1 MPITDTSINIQ
12 STDYAELI
20 SNTRKLRELAGL
32 MKSSGISIFE
42 YCPLKDRMVIY
53 DGDLKVKRY
62 LPDYLTRLDEH
73 TEVSE
78 KDRPRVIDLM
88 HGKSF
93 DPIEVKMQ
101 DANGRSAHCILALS
115 PNTSAS
121 SENPSVPKSHSLIG
135 TITDVTLDRERE
147 EILKQ
152 KARRD
157 SLTMLYNNS
166 YGREK
171 IDQYLRFKNPF
182 ASCGL
187 LVVDID
193 YFKTVNDI
201 YGHLFG
207 DIVLTEFA
215 SLLVK
220 TFSRTDIIMRA
231 GGDEF
236 VVLMQDAPH
245 SALVQ
250 KATELLKSVRELRF
264 RENDSTITCSIGV
277 CFLPE
282 NLSGYTYNQLFSDAD
297 WALYRAKEHGRNR
310 FEFCDSLSRY
320 EEPGLHEMLQAASLR
335 TSLPRQSDILATVL
349 EIFEKRNN
357 FDAAIRQAMEVIGE
371 QFALDRIT
379 IIDTNVA
386 NRTTDRMYQWLAKGI
401 PEALPVEA
409 HFEKEDFLTLYNSYD
424 RDGTTILQYDDM
436 SMYSEGATQ
445 LLMQGNAKT
454 TLYAALYCE
463 GKYTGAISFV
473 VCSEKRQWA
482 TAERHQIALLAKI
495 LSAHLAK
502 NQALH
507 DKETEKVSSPSF
519 DSLTGLISFSRF
531 REETERVILSKKP
544 EQDYVV
550 VYTDFVNF
558 KYLNKKYG
566 YRMGDFLLRDFASS
580 LFSTMKDVE
589 NTFFSRIV
597 SDQFVLFMPYVA
609 DRDKAVSSVHQINED
624 FINAHASFFPDVN
637 LRLRSGIYFVEPD
650 CTSASAAIDA
660 ANFARRQV
668 TGISG
673 SSACLYDRQ
682 IHLKQ
687 TQETEII
694 DNMASAMKN
703 GEFKIYMQPKF
714 SLKDYSI
721 IGAEA
726 LVRWVKPDGT
736 VMSPDS
742 FIPIYERTGKISEL
756 DFYVFEQVA
765 AFLSKNNKL
774 GRRQVPIS
782 INASILHASDSNTVK
797 HYMDILKK
805 YDVDPSLTEIELTE
819 TATVSDYTN
828 VVNLFQELQ
837 NVNMLTSLD
846 DFGAGYS
853 VLNTITEIPVNTVK
867 LDRIFITRCVS
878 SEKGIYFLKQ
888 IIAMV
893 KGLGYRVICEGV
905 ETEDQIAI
913 LKEAGCE
920 EAQGYWFSK
929 PLPLE
934 EYEKLM
940 YRTP

>member
-1 MPITDTSINIQ
+1 MPATDTSINIQ
-12 STDYAELI
+12 STDYAELV
-20 SNTRKLRELAGL
+20 SNTRMLRELAGL
-32 MKSSGISIFE
+32 LKSSGISIFE
-42 YCPLKDRMVIY
+42 YCPLNDRMVIY

-62 LPDYLTRLDEH
+62 LPDYLARLDEH

-78 KDRPRVIDLM
+78 NDRPRVIDLM
-88 HGKSF
+88 HGNTF
-93 DPIEVKMQ
+93 DPVEVKMQ
-101 DANGRSAHCILALS
+101 DANGRSSFCVLALS

-121 SENPSVPKSHSLIG
+121 ADDPSVPKSHSLIG

-147 EILKQ
+147 QILEQ
-152 KARRD
+152 KAQRD

-166 YGREK
+166 YGRDK

-193 YFKTVNDI
+193 YFKTINDI

-220 TFSRTDIIMRA
+220 TFNRTDVIMRA

-245 SALVQ
+245 AALVQ
-250 KATELLKSVRELRF
+250 KATELLKNVRALRF

-282 NLSGYTYNQLFSDAD
+282 NLSGYTYNQLFSNAD
-297 WALYRAKEHGRNR
+297 WALYHAKEHGRNR
-310 FEFCDSLSRY
+310 FEFCDSLNRY
-320 EEPGLHEMLQAASLR
+320 EESGLHEALHTASFR
-335 TSLPRQSDILATVL
+335 TALPHPSDILATVL
-349 EIFEKRNN
+349 EILEKRNS
-357 FDAAIRQAMEVIGE
+357 FDAAIRQVLEIIGE
-371 QFALDRIT
+371 QYALDRIT
-379 IIDTNVA
+379 VIEINVGS
-386 NRTTDRMYQWLAKGI
+386 RTTDRQYQWLADGI
-401 PEALPVEA
+401 PEALPVESR
-409 HFEKEDFLTLYNSYD
+409 FEKEDFLTLYNSYD
-424 RDGTTILQYDDM
+424 RDGTTVLQYDDM
-436 SMYSEGATQ
+436 SMYSEGAAR
-445 LLMQGNAKT
+445 LLMQGGAKT
-454 TLYAALYCE
+454 TLYAGLYCE
-463 GKYTGAISFV
+463 GKYTGAISYV
-473 VCSEKRQWA
+473 VCSEKRQWT
-482 TAERHQIALLAKI
+482 TAERHQIALLSKI

-502 NQALH
+502 NQALNN
-507 DKETEKVSSPSF
+507 KETKKVSSPSF
-519 DSLTGLISFSRF
+519 DSLTGLISFSKF
-531 REETERVILSKKP
+531 REETERVILARKP
-544 EQDYVV
+544 EENYVL
-550 VYTDFVNF
+550 VYTDFINF
-558 KYLNKKYG
+558 KYLNQKYG

-580 LFSTMKDVE
+580 IFSSMATTE
-589 NTFFSRIV
+589 NSFFSRIV
-597 SDQFVLFMPYVA
+597 SDQFVLFMPYMT
-609 DRDKAVSSVHQINED
+609 DRDKAVESVQQINDD

-637 LRLRSGIYFVEPD
+637 LRLRSGIYFIEPD
-650 CTSASAAIDA
+650 CSSASAAIDA
-660 ANFARRQV
+660 ANFARRQ
-668 TGISG
+668 ISG
-673 SSACLYDRQ
+673 MSDASACLYDRQ
-682 IHLKQ
+682 IHQEQ
-687 TQETEII
+687 TQENEII

-703 GEFKIYMQPKF
+703 GEFKVYLQPKF
-714 SLKDYSI
+714 SLNDYSI

-726 LVRWVKPDGT
+726 LVRWIKPDGT
-736 VMSPDS
+736 VMAPDS

-765 AFLSKNNKL
+765 AFLAKNNRL

-797 HYMDILKK
+797 HYLDILKK

-828 VVNLFQELQ
+828 VVNLFQDLQ

-853 VLNTITEIPVNTVK
+853 VLNTITDIPVNTVK
-867 LDRIFITRCVS
+867 LDRIFITRCES

-888 IIAMV
+888 IISMV
-893 KGLGYRVICEGV
+893 KGLGYRVICEGI
-905 ETEDQIAI
+905 ETDEQIAI

-920 EAQGYWFSK
+920 EGQGYWFSR
-929 PLPLE
+929 PLPME